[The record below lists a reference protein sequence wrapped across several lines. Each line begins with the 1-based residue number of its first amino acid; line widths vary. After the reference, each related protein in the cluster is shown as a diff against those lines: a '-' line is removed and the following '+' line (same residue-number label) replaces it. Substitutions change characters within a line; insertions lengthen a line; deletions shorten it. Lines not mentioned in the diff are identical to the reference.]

1 VWEHTQ
7 ELIQHPEVILQEY
20 SRRVH
25 TKQQGE
31 LDLTA
36 LLLKKQKEVHY
47 QELEKKRLLDL
58 YQTGI
63 IALEEITLRLEVIR
77 DRIKNMQREYTLLE
91 EEKHREPKQLQLI
104 EQFSTFQKKFSSRLE
119 RLTFEEKKHV
129 VRLLVDEV
137 WVDSI
142 NEKLIVK
149 HIIPLDKRFP
159 LCSGSG
165 ELLVGR

>member
-1 VWEHTQ
+1 MWEQTQ

-20 SRRVH
+20 SRRVQ
-25 TKQQGE
+25 TKKKGE

-36 LLLKKQKEVHY
+36 LLMKKQKEIHY

-63 IALEEITLRLEVIR
+63 IALEEITPRLEVIR
-77 DRIKNMQREYTLLE
+77 ERIKNIQQEYALLE
-91 EEKHREPKQLQLI
+91 EEKHCEQKQLQLI
-104 EQFSTFQKKFSSRLE
+104 EQFSTFQKKFSARLGG
-119 RLTFEEKKHV
+119 LTFAEKKQV

-137 WVDSI
+137 LVDSI

-149 HIIPLDKRFP
+149 HVIPLDKRFP
-159 LCSGSG
+159 LRSGSG
-165 ELLVGR
+165 EPLVGL